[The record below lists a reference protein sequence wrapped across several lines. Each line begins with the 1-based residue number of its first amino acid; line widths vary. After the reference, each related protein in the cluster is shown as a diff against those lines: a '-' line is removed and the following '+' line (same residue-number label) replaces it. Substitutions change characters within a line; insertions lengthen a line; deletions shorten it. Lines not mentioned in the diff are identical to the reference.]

1 MADHNLLIAKLSQD
15 ASPIRRPWASNR
27 RVVAWL
33 LMALPCG
40 WLSSLV
46 FQRVATDWTQ
56 SGAILAAFQLI
67 LAFVMGTLAIRN
79 AFLLSIA
86 GRKLLGWKGFAPL
99 IALWLGGV
107 VLSLGRTHIQAHHPD
122 EVNCYLFMMAV
133 STNGRDCDRVF
144 TQNAD
149 VVSVAYVSYRWSGG
163 VLYGADVTVILPSGG
178 GTSIGF
184 SAACGGGVTIVAAT
198 MAIGWRWVRVR

>member
-1 MADHNLLIAKLSQD
+1 
-15 ASPIRRPWASNR
+15 
-27 RVVAWL
+27 
-33 LMALPCG
+33 MALPCG

-99 IALWLGGV
+99 IALWLGRGV
-107 VLSLGRTHIQAHHPD
+107 KPRTDAYSGPSSRRGELLSVYDGGQHQ
-122 EVNCYLFMMAV
+122 
-133 STNGRDCDRVF
+133 
-144 TQNAD
+144 
-149 VVSVAYVSYRWSGG
+149 WSR
-163 VLYGADVTVILPSGG
+163 L
-178 GTSIGF
+178 
-184 SAACGGGVTIVAAT
+184 
-198 MAIGWRWVRVR
+198 